1 MCTKGVQSDF
11 LLHTIRVSSMKS
23 AILKSQIDKNSFLIN
38 VNIVFFFVYVHSNS
52 KKLFKRVN
60 YILIYFMLN

>member
-38 VNIVFFFVYVHSNS
+38 VNIVFF
-52 KKLFKRVN
+52 LFMCIPIVKS
-60 YILIYFMLN
+60 YLKESIIF